1 MKKKTTENAV
11 NTISKIKNRIQSD
24 VIKEF
29 ELPALCDVNTGR
41 NIGFAVILHLST
53 KYRYSSDALD
63 NWKQQFEA
71 DCYIISV
78 YHNQLKVI
86 FKVYYEEDN
95 VQ

>member
-29 ELPALCDVNTGR
+29 ELPALRVVKGGR
-41 NIGFAVILHLST
+41 NIGFAVVLTLST
-53 KYRYSSDALD
+53 KYQYYSNILD
-63 NWKQQFEA
+63 YWKQQLEA
-71 DCYIISV
+71 DRYIISV
-78 YHNQLKVI
+78 YHNRLKVI

-95 VQ
+95 V